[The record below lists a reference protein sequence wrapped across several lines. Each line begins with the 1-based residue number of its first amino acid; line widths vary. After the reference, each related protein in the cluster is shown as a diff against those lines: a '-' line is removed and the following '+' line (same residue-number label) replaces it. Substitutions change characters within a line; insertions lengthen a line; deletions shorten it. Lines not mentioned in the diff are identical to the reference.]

1 MGKRGDEPSV
11 SDEEWAE
18 FLRNAQEDGGRG
30 APKEPSAADRR
41 AGQRAGKPAGQR
53 AGEPEGWRT
62 GPAWQ
67 EMNGGSR
74 RTRRRRWAA
83 PLGVLLALGLAVVAV
98 RPDLVTDRLP
108 GRDTGSEAGTLPAET
123 ARPTG
128 APPEEP
134 FPDQPTL
141 EEPFRGSP
149 AAAWEDGA
157 AGIHVPE
164 AKAVGGMSKEQ
175 VAHALTSTRQL
186 LITANLDPATLRGE
200 RPKAA
205 LELLDPLQTDGRR
218 LIEKALSAPGA
229 EQNPLWAFSRFDPSE
244 VRPAGAI
251 VKTRGRMTYEK
262 GERDGQVLVHADY
275 TFVYPVV
282 RARPGATEV
291 ARTVVRREMTFA
303 LYDPAK
309 IRTTPGKLYVL
320 RWLESAG
327 NDDCTRDADGFL
339 HPQFASELPP
349 TDATGPEVDPYD
361 RSTPLADR
369 PEECG
374 TVTRT

>member
-1 MGKRGDEPSV
+1 MGKRGDESSSV

-18 FLRNAQEDGGRG
+18 FVRKAQEDGGRG
-30 APKEPSAADRR
+30 APKEPSAAAR
-41 AGQRAGKPAGQR
+41 AARKPRAA
-53 AGEPEGWRT
+53 EPEGWRT

-67 EMNGGSR
+67 EMNGG
-74 RTRRRRWAA
+74 RTRKRRWAA
-83 PLGVLLALGLAVVAV
+83 SVGVLLALGLAVVAV
-98 RPDLVTDRLP
+98 RPELVTDRLP
-108 GRDTGSEAGTLPAET
+108 GGWGTDGQAAPPAAET

-128 APPEEP
+128 APPEEL
-134 FPDQPTL
+134 FPDEPTL
-141 EEPFRGSP
+141 KEPFRGSP

-164 AKAVGGMSKEQ
+164 AKAVGGMTKEQ
-175 VAHALTSTRQL
+175 VAHALTSTKQL
-186 LITANLDPATLRGE
+186 LVAANLDPATLRGE
-200 RPKAA
+200 RPTAA
-205 LELLDPLQTDGRR
+205 LELLDPLQADGRR
-218 LIEKALSAPGA
+218 LIEKALTAPSA

-244 VRPAGAI
+244 VRPAGAV

-262 GERDGQVLVHADY
+262 GDRDGEVLVHADY

-327 NDDCTRDADGFL
+327 NDDCTRDGDGFL

-349 TDATGPEVDPYD
+349 TPTEAPGPSVDPYD
-361 RSTPLADR
+361 RSKPLADR
-369 PEECG
+369 SEECG